1 VILTMLQQ
9 IDRGGSETL
18 ERVRVF
24 IAEGGYSPGDRLP
37 PERQLIEELGVGR
50 AALRRA
56 LDQLERSGAI
66 WRHVGKGTF
75 IAGGEEDVGDL
86 ARQMTPMRMM
96 QARLCIEPALAREAA
111 IHATAEAMAR
121 LGRVVDRSEN
131 ASSWAE
137 YEAQDD
143 AFHRAVGEAG
153 DNALLVA
160 LFDQLNRVRRAVTW
174 GAVSRRTSKP
184 PDDHSS
190 FEEHRRI
197 VSAIAS
203 RDADAAW
210 MAMREHLKSVSAR
223 LFP

>member
-1 VILTMLQQ
+1 MLNQV
-9 IDRGGSETL
+9 DRGGTDAL
-18 ERVRVF
+18 ERLREL
-24 IAEGGYSPGDRLP
+24 IAEGGYASGDRLP
-37 PERQLIEELGVGR
+37 PERQLIQRLGIGR

-75 IAGGEEDVGDL
+75 IAGGEEAVGDL

-111 IHATAEAMAR
+111 IHATAEAMAAMDR
-121 LGRVVDRSEN
+121 ILGRTE
-131 ASSWAE
+131 AAASWAE

-143 AFHRAVGEAG
+143 AFHRTVAEAG

-160 LFDQLNRVRRAVTW
+160 LFDQLNGVRRAVAW
-174 GAVSRRTSKP
+174 GAVRRTNAKP
-184 PDDHSS
+184 PADHSS
-190 FEEHRRI
+190 FAEHRRI
-197 VSAIAS
+197 SAAIAD
-203 RDADAAW
+203 RDAEAAW
-210 MAMREHLKSVSAR
+210 TGMRDHLKSVSAR

>member
-1 VILTMLQQ
+1 MLHQVE
-9 IDRGGSETL
+9 RGGTDAL
-18 ERVRVF
+18 ERMREL
-24 IAEGGYSPGDRLP
+24 IAKGGYGPGDRLP
-37 PERQLIEELGVGR
+37 PERQLIERLGIGR

-75 IAGGEEDVGDL
+75 IAGGEEATGDL

-111 IHATAEAMAR
+111 IHATTEAM
-121 LGRVVDRSEN
+121 GRMDRILDRCE
-131 ASSWAE
+131 AAASWAE

-143 AFHRAVGEAG
+143 AFHRAVAEAA

-160 LFDQLNRVRRAVTW
+160 LFDQLNAVRRAVAW
-174 GAVSRRTSKP
+174 GAVSRTSARP
-184 PDDHSS
+184 PAAHSS
-190 FEEHRRI
+190 FAEHRRI
-197 VSAIAS
+197 AAAIAD
-203 RDADAAW
+203 REAEAAW
-210 MAMREHLKSVSAR
+210 AAMRGHLRSVSAR

>member
-1 VILTMLQQ
+1 MLHQV
-9 IDRGGSETL
+9 DRVESHAL
-18 ERVRVF
+18 ERLREL
-24 IAEGGYSPGDRLP
+24 IAKGGYAPGDRLP
-37 PERQLIEELGVGR
+37 PERQLIERLGIGR

-75 IAGGEEDVGDL
+75 IAGGEEATGDL

-111 IHATAEAMAR
+111 VHATAEAM
-121 LGRVVDRSEN
+121 GRIDRVLDRSE
-131 ASSWAE
+131 AAASWAE

-143 AFHRAVGEAG
+143 AFHRAVAEAG

-160 LFDQLNRVRRAVTW
+160 MFDQLNRVRRAVAW
-174 GAVSRRTSKP
+174 GAVSRQNAKP
-184 PDDHSS
+184 PAEHSS
-190 FEEHRRI
+190 FAEHRRI
-197 VSAIAS
+197 VAAIAS
-203 RDADAAW
+203 RDAEAAW
-210 MAMREHLKSVSAR
+210 RAMREHLKSVSAR

>member
-1 VILTMLQQ
+1 MLHQV
-9 IDRGGSETL
+9 DRGGTDAL
-18 ERVRVF
+18 ERLREL
-24 IAEGGYSPGDRLP
+24 IAEGGYGPGDRLP
-37 PERQLIEELGVGR
+37 PERQLIEQLGIGR

-56 LDQLERSGAI
+56 LDQLERAGAI

-75 IAGGEEDVGDL
+75 VAGGEEAVGDL

-111 IHATAEAMAR
+111 IHANAEAM
-121 LGRVVDRSEN
+121 GRVERVLDRAE
-131 ASSWAE
+131 AAASWAE

-143 AFHRAVGEAG
+143 AFHRAIADAG

-160 LFDQLNRVRRAVTW
+160 LFEQLNRVRRAVAW
-174 GAVSRRTSKP
+174 GAVSRSNARP
-184 PDDHSS
+184 PADHSS
-190 FEEHRRI
+190 FAEHRRI
-197 VSAIAS
+197 ADAIAA

-210 MAMREHLKSVSAR
+210 GAMRAHLKSVSAR

>member
-1 VILTMLQQ
+1 MLNHV
-9 IDRGGSETL
+9 DREGSDAL
-18 ERVRVF
+18 ERVRAL
-24 IAEGGYSPGDRLP
+24 IAGGGYVPGDRLP
-37 PERQLIEELGVGR
+37 PERQLIEELGIGR
-50 AALRRA
+50 STLRRA

-75 IAGGEEDVGDL
+75 VTGGEEAVGDL

-111 IHATAEAMAR
+111 VHATAAAMATLER
-121 LGRVVDRSEN
+121 TVERAET
-131 ASSWAE
+131 AAAWAE

-143 AFHRAVGEAG
+143 AFHRAVAEAA

-160 LFDQLNRVRRAVTW
+160 VFDQINRVRRAVAW
-174 GAVSRRTSKP
+174 GAVARRSVKP
-184 PDDHSS
+184 APEHSS
-190 FEEHRRI
+190 FAEHRRI
-197 VSAIAS
+197 LAAIGA

-210 MAMREHLKSVSAR
+210 QSMRDHLKSVAER

>member
-143 AFHRAVGEAG
+143 AFHRAVAEAG

-174 GAVSRRTSKP
+174 GSVSRRTSKP

>member
-1 VILTMLQQ
+1 MLHQL
-9 IDRGGSETL
+9 DRGGSDAL
-18 ERVRVF
+18 ERVRAL
-24 IAEGGYSPGDRLP
+24 IAEGGYAPGDRLP
-37 PERQLIEELGVGR
+37 PERELIERLGMGR

-75 IAGGEEDVGDL
+75 IAGGEEATGDI

-111 IHATAEAMAR
+111 IHATAEAMAGIER
-121 LGRVVDRSEN
+121 ILDRSE
-131 ASSWAE
+131 AAASWAE

-143 AFHRAVGEAG
+143 ALHRAVAEAC

-160 LFDQLNRVRRAVTW
+160 TFEQLNRARRAVTW
-174 GAVSRRTSKP
+174 GAVSRRSAKP
-184 PDDHSS
+184 PADHSS
-190 FEEHRRI
+190 FAEHR
-197 VSAIAS
+197 AIAGAIGA

-210 MAMREHLKSVSAR
+210 SAMREHLKSVSAR